1 MLTLQRR
8 LAITDLDGFLEDSNL
23 PGEVIV
29 LQLQALDVRLD
40 LGVGLLVQLPRLH
53 QLLLQLPHKHR
64 LLLQSH

>member
-1 MLTLQRR
+1 
-8 LAITDLDGFLEDSNL
+8 
-23 PGEVIV
+23 
-29 LQLQALDVRLD
+29 VRLD